1 MRAPQTTVRTDISC
15 RSAIDLAQAAIEAA
29 ELKSLRICAVV
40 ADSGGSIVAL
50 MRMDGVN
57 DPYVEFASDKAYT
70 AATTRRST
78 EAFYERMSST
88 PALALGFGN
97 RPRLMLWGG
106 GLPLFRDGNCVG
118 AIGVSGGAVADDIAC
133 ALAAANAMAWQT
145 S

>member
-1 MRAPQTTVRTDISC
+1 M
-15 RSAIDLAQAAIEAA
+15 
-29 ELKSLRICAVV
+29 KSLRICAAV
-40 ADSGGSIVAL
+40 ADSSGSIVAL
-50 MRMDGVN
+50 LRMDGVN

-97 RPRLMLWGG
+97 RRRLMLWGG

-118 AIGVSGGAVADDIAC
+118 AIGVSGGTVADNIAC
-133 ALAAANAMAWQT
+133 AKAATDATAWQT